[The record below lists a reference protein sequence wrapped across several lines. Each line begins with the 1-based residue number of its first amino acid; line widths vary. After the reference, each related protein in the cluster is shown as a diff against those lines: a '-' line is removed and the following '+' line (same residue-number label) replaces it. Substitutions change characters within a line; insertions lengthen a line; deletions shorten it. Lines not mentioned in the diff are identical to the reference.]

1 MTTSSTYCCD
11 KLSIAFWG
19 TDGYTDKDKQIKVV
33 GYKREGDGKREY
45 MVYDIEKQDTLPMG
59 DICAFCGSNIE

>member
-11 KLSIAFWG
+11 KLSIAFWSD
-19 TDGYTDKDKQIKVV
+19 DGYTDKEKDIKVV
-33 GYKREGDGKREY
+33 GYRREDGKREY
-45 MVYDIEKQDTLPMG
+45 MVYDMKNQDTLPMG